1 MEGSI
6 GGSVLGGEECN
17 RVKNWH
23 FTTWV
28 ALFPLARTATV
39 PGRHSIVLCMISQY
53 AVKLAKQS
61 IQLAGWPDV
70 KQYSARLRLVQ
81 LTWQQSELPE
91 DTTNCVCTG
100 NVSLNML
107 FTQGKFLQ
115 DSKLVV
121 QILRLFKQVAYA
133 EDVKLPANLSI

>member
-6 GGSVLGGEECN
+6 GGSVLSGEECN

-23 FTTWV
+23 VTTWV

-39 PGRHSIVLCMISQY
+39 PGRHSNVLCMISHY

-61 IQLAGWPDV
+61 IQLAGWPDL
-70 KQYSARLRLVQ
+70 KQYTARLRLVQ

-91 DTTNCVCTG
+91 G
-100 NVSLNML
+100 WQREPQ
-107 FTQGKFLQ
+107 QGKFLQ
-115 DSKLVV
+115 EFALKACGTNLETV
-121 QILRLFKQVAYA
+121 QASCIC
-133 EDVKLPANLSI
+133 